1 VGCTRT
7 PSLLRRRPYSW
18 IYLGTTRNIFTW
30 VQTTKV
36 YSGVGGSM
44 LVKVLLQYTATLSF
58 VGLTIVGLVE
68 KDWNFGV
75 GVNLGLVILYIFLYF
90 TPIK

>member
-1 VGCTRT
+1 
-7 PSLLRRRPYSW
+7 
-18 IYLGTTRNIFTW
+18 
-30 VQTTKV
+30 
-36 YSGVGGSM
+36 M
-44 LVKVLLQYTATLSF
+44 LIKVLLQYIATLSF